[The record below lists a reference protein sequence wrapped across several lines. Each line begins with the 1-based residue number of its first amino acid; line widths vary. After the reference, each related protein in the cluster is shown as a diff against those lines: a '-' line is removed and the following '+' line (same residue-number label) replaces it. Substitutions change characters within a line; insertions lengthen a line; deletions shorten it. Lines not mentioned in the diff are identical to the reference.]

1 MHTKIDRIDQDNINY
16 TTLKDYADIIERGG
30 LVAFPTE
37 TVYGLGANCL
47 DARAVEKIFAVKNRP
62 ADNPLIAHIS
72 DISML
77 DTVAKDV
84 PDGIKPLFEAFWP
97 GALTVVLDKKPTV
110 PDIVTA
116 GGDTVA
122 VRCPSHPIA
131 NELIKMSGVPI
142 VAPSANLSGR
152 PSPTQFMHVFVD
164 LKGKVDGIIDGGSSY
179 YGIEST
185 VVLPTG
191 DKSLTVLRPGAIT
204 PEMLE
209 KCGFEVKVDSNVLEP
224 VDEGKPVLSP
234 GMLHRHYAPR
244 AKMVIVRGSDA
255 QAVDYIQKKIS
266 VHRGKPGVLCFDG
279 ESALFDAFTIEYG
292 TPKDP
297 LTLSHNLFSALRK
310 FDETEVDLIFARV
323 MPPEGVGLGVYN
335 RMLRAASFNVV
346 NAGEEK

>member
-1 MHTKIDRIDQDNINY
+1 MNTIIDRINQDDINY
-16 TTLKDYADIIERGG
+16 DVLNKYADIIKRGG

-47 DARAVEKIFAVKNRP
+47 DERAVEKIFAVKNRP
-62 ADNPLIAHIS
+62 ANNPLIAHIN

-77 DTVAKDV
+77 DAVAESV
-84 PDGIKPLFEAFWP
+84 PCGIQPLFDAFWP
-97 GALTVVLDKKPTV
+97 GALTVVLPKKKGV
-110 PDIVTA
+110 PDVVTA
-116 GGDTVA
+116 GGNTVA

-131 NELIKMSGVPI
+131 NELIRMAGVPI

-152 PSPTQFMHVFVD
+152 PSPTEFMHVFVD
-164 LKGKVDGIIDGGSSY
+164 LKGKVDGIIDGGSCFF
-179 YGIEST
+179 GIEST

-191 DKSLTVLRPGAIT
+191 KNSLTVLRPGAVT
-204 PEMLE
+204 PEMLK
-209 KCGFEVKVDSNVLEP
+209 KCGYDVTVDKNVLTP

-234 GMLHRHYAPR
+234 GMLYRHYAPR
-244 AKMVIVRGSDA
+244 AKMVIVRGNDA
-255 QAVDYIQKKIS
+255 QAISYIQKKAE

-279 ESALFDAFTIEYG
+279 ESGLFDAFTIEYG
-292 TPKDP
+292 TPSDP
-297 LTLSHNLFSALRK
+297 LTLSHNLFAALRK

-346 NAGEEK
+346 SVGD